1 MNTKRIKAVLA
12 VLAMVI
18 VPCVILFSGVSTC
31 IRFNKS
37 DSTSNNSYSDATNQD
52 PSNAENSGEAMGEI
66 KNVFS
71 NDNKVSYQKACEDL
85 DFAVAHEI
93 LDKLRTSAV
102 KIPLVFGKVSTK
114 YNEYE
119 SADMYIFKQE
129 CAYLMESGLDGA
141 ERMIIKL
148 ISDTPFDGTKIN
160 EGDYKGDDIYNNLS
174 NDKGNES
181 LYLHCINRFNK
192 KCDYALEIANALN
205 KKELMGDLIRLY
217 KDNIIFEKIKRS
229 KSFDGFV
236 GEAAEDLFGISK
248 KETWSSISYETRDKD
263 AAISRYN
270 LVSANT
276 ITLQSTKITGPL
288 GKYFEV
294 VSNEKGYNI
303 VREIDRH
310 DDKSYYITVEIK
322 RIKAGALNNYDLSWT
337 MTDDNNSVVLE
348 DYYWFG
354 NTSGLFSVEVGE
366 TYYCRIKLSDY
377 ERNIRQYENLYL
389 RLSSSKH
396 RGYY

>member
-1 MNTKRIKAVLA
+1 MNIKRIKAVLA

-141 ERMIIKL
+141 EKMIIKL

-160 EGDYKGDDIYNNLS
+160 EGDYEGYDIYNNLS
-174 NDKGNES
+174 NDKGKES

-192 KCDYALEIANALN
+192 KCDYALEIANTLN
-205 KKELMGDLIRLY
+205 KKELMGDLIGLY
-217 KDNIIFEKIKRS
+217 KDNMIFEKTKRY
-229 KSFDGFV
+229 
-236 GEAAEDLFGISK
+236 
-248 KETWSSISYETRDKD
+248 KETWSSIKYESRDQD
-263 AAISRYN
+263 AAKSRYN
-270 LVSANT
+270 LTFRNKKNT

-288 GKYFEV
+288 GKYFKV
-294 VSNEKGYNI
+294 VDNENGYKLI
-303 VREIDRH
+303 LLDE
-310 DDKSYYITVEIK
+310 YYSDNKYSFSVEIK
-322 RIKAGALNNYDLSWT
+322 RINPGNLKGTYSLLLS
-337 MTDDNNSVVLE
+337 MLDDDNCEVASS
-348 DYYWFG
+348 
-354 NTSGLFSVEVGE
+354 SGWVGDSSELFSLEVGE
-366 TYYCRIKLSDY
+366 SAHYNFT
-377 ERNIRQYENLYL
+377 LYINNKIV
-389 RLSSSKH
+389 RPATKFKIGSTKD
-396 RGYY
+396 